1 MRGTIRQHF
10 LRGGIAVV
18 TSAALLVA
26 FTGLS
31 AAAPPSEHG
40 HSDSHADGSRP
51 GWGCGDR
58 NHVHTG
64 PPGGGG
70 GFNPCRQ
77 RGEGD
82 EEGEES
88 GQAALHLSVSAPAS
102 AVAGT
107 AFNFTV
113 TAVKRSDTVTS
124 FADTV
129 HFTSSDGAASLP
141 ADSVL
146 TNGTGTFSAT
156 LHTTGNETITATD
169 TANGSIAGTSGA
181 IAVSV
186 TAAPHFVVSAPAN
199 ATAGSAFNVTV
210 TAQDQNNNTLTTF
223 GDTVHFTSSDGSAVL
238 PADSTLTNGTGT
250 VSATLRTAGNQT
262 ITATDTSNS
271 SMTGT
276 SGAVAVAAAAASHMV
291 ISAPAT
297 ASAGGAFFF
306 TVIAQ
311 DQFDNIAS
319 AYAGTVHFTS
329 SDGTASLPTNSTLT
343 NGIGTLSVTLH
354 TLGNQTIT
362 ATDTVNASVTGTSG
376 AITVS

>member
-1 MRGTIRQHF
+1 
-10 LRGGIAVV
+10 
-18 TSAALLVA
+18 
-26 FTGLS
+26 
-31 AAAPPSEHG
+31 
-40 HSDSHADGSRP
+40 
-51 GWGCGDR
+51 
-58 NHVHTG
+58 
-64 PPGGGG
+64 
-70 GFNPCRQ
+70 
-77 RGEGD
+77 
-82 EEGEES
+82 
-88 GQAALHLSVSAPAS
+88 
-102 AVAGT
+102 
-107 AFNFTV
+107 
-113 TAVKRSDTVTS
+113 
-124 FADTV
+124 
-129 HFTSSDGAASLP
+129 
-141 ADSVL
+141 
-146 TNGTGTFSAT
+146 
-156 LHTTGNETITATD
+156 
-169 TANGSIAGTSGA
+169 
-181 IAVSV
+181 
-186 TAAPHFVVSAPAN
+186 
-199 ATAGSAFNVTV
+199 
-210 TAQDQNNNTLTTF
+210 NNTLTTF

-271 SMTGT
+271 AMTGT
-276 SGAVAVAAAAASHMV
+276 SGAIAVSAAAATHMV

-343 NGIGTLSVTLH
+343 NGIGTFSVTLH